1 MMKKM
6 RDLHNFSAKAFKSL
20 LFTGAQGSKKL
31 EKVFFTTSMII
42 FPFWDNDMLRK
53 FDSERW
59 TKLEQ
64 RQPKA
69 LCSQA
74 PKQAKTGKSSFST
87 HLWASSKSETLIYWE
102 SLIQR
107 FVQNLSKEGQRLLV
121 HRRPS
126 REKPEKPPFQHIFKR
141 LPNPR
146 HWYIQIDGFRDVYK
160 TWAKRVK
167 GSLFTGAQAS
177 KSRKKRVFNT
187 SVRIFLI
194 RDIDMF
200 RTMDSEIWPKVEQR
214 EPKAPCSQAP
224 KLAKAG
230 KSVFSTHLWAS
241 S

>member
-1 MMKKM
+1 MMEKM
-6 RDLHNFSAKAFKSL
+6 RDLHNFSAKAFKGV

-31 EKVFFTTSMII
+31 EKVLFHHIYDHLPI
-42 FPFWDNDMLRK
+42 LRHWYVEK
-53 FDSERW
+53 FCLREMDEIW
-59 TKLEQ
+59 A
-64 RQPKA
+64 KA
-69 LCSQA
+69 LCLHA

-126 REKPEKPPFQHIFKR
+126 RQKPEKPPFQHICKH

-146 HWYIQIDGFRDVYK
+146 HWYIQKDGFRDVYK

-241 S
+241 F